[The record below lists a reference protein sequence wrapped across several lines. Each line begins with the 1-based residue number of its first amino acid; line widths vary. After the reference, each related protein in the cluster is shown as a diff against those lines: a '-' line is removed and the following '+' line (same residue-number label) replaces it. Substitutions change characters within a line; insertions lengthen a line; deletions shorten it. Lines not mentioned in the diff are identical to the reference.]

1 MKIESSG
8 IITNTK
14 LKGSYYKV
22 EFYSPEICDD
32 VKPGQF
38 VHMQILC
45 LKDKIFRRPFS
56 IFNVSDAGVLT
67 IVYKVVGDG
76 TETLSRLKAGMVC
89 NLLGPLGNPYTLP
102 HDDKIPILITGGY
115 GAAATYILAKNS
127 MKKGTLLVGAKTK
140 RDLLFIEDYKKLNF
154 NVEVA
159 TEDGSA
165 GELGMVTDLLKKYV
179 ASDSINNNIYYACGP
194 AGMMNAL
201 MEFFA
206 KKDLE
211 CELSLDHQM
220 CCGVG
225 ACFACVVKVKDSS
238 KEQGWSYARTCS
250 DGPVFNS
257 KKLFID

>member
-8 IITNTK
+8 IITNAK
-14 LKGSYYKV
+14 IKGSYYKV
-22 EFYSPEICDD
+22 DFYSPEICAD

-38 VHMQILC
+38 VHLQILC
-45 LKDKIFRRPFS
+45 LKDRIFRRPFS
-56 IFNVSDAGVLT
+56 IFNVSDAGVLS
-67 IVYKVVGDG
+67 IVYKVVGEG
-76 TETLSRLKAGMVC
+76 SESLSRLKPGMVC

-102 HDDKIPILITGGY
+102 QLEKTPILITGGY
-115 GAAATYILAKNS
+115 GAAATYLLAKNS
-127 MKKGTLLVGAKTK
+127 IKKGTLLIGARSKK
-140 RDLLFIEDYKKLNF
+140 DLLFVDDYKKLDF
-154 NVEVA
+154 NVEIA

-165 GELGMVTDLLKKYV
+165 GELGMVTDLLKKHI
-179 ASDSINNNIYYACGP
+179 ASDSLNNNSYYACGP
-194 AGMMNAL
+194 AGMMNVL
-201 MEFFA
+201 MELFS
-206 KKDLE
+206 KLDVE

-250 DGPVFNS
+250 EGPVFNS